1 MLEDVGFGLNLL
13 QIFVQHCATLLA
25 QRCTML
31 ASLEEQALTN
41 AYNIV
46 ETLLLKVTEDDAVM
60 AILLYEESI
69 TARVGMFN

>member
-1 MLEDVGFGLNLL
+1 
-13 QIFVQHCATLLA
+13 
-25 QRCTML
+25 ML
-31 ASLEEQALTN
+31 ASLEEQDLTI